1 MEPRRLGRSGLEVSP
16 IALGTMMFGAWGNT
30 DEAEC
35 RRMVDTAL
43 DAGITLLDTA
53 DIYDDG
59 TSERI
64 LGAALHGKR
73 DGVVLATKVGNEMG
87 GDPDRRGLSRRW
99 ITAACEDSL
108 RRLQVDH
115 IDLYQMH
122 RPDPDVPI
130 GETIEVFDE
139 LVAAGKIGAYGT
151 STFSAVQLREVVDT
165 ATALGGALP
174 TSEQP
179 PYSALA
185 RGIERDVL
193 EVCRAEDVGV
203 IVWAPLNGGWLTG
216 KYQHDAGDPDNRA
229 NRQGDHFDFKD
240 EAMRVEKLRA
250 VDAPDDD
257 RRRPRPHDQAAGAGV
272 RPRRPGDQRGDHRPA
287 HPRSAHRP
295 ARRRRPRAALRGPR
309 RHRRGGDPGPQHQP
323 LRRRLSGPGFVQ
335 MRSEAPGRGWRSRS
349 SRRGACR

>member
-1 MEPRRLGRSGLEVSP
+1 MEPRQLGRSGLEVSP

-35 RRMVDTAL
+35 RRMVAVAL
-43 DAGITLLDTA
+43 DAGITLFDTA

-64 LGAALHGKR
+64 LGEALR
-73 DGVVLATKVGNEMG
+73 DTRAGVVLATKVGNAMG

-99 ITAACEDSL
+99 ITQACEDSL

-130 GETIEVFDE
+130 GETIAVFDE
-139 LVAAGKIGAYGT
+139 LVDAGKIGAYGT

-165 ATALGGALP
+165 ATALGTVLP

-193 EVCRAEDVGV
+193 EVCRTEELGV
-203 IVWAPLNGGWLTG
+203 IAWAPLNGGWLTG
-216 KYQHDAGDPDNRA
+216 KYADAATAADPLNRA
-229 NRQGDHFDFKD
+229 NRQAEHFDHKD
-240 EAMRVEKLRA
+240 DAVRAAKLAA
-250 VDAPDDD
+250 VDALTEL
-257 RRRPRPHDQAAGAGV
+257 A
-272 RPRRPGDQRGDHRPA
+272 GDHGMTIAQLALGFVLDDPA
-287 HPRSAHRP
+287 VT
-295 ARRRRPRAALRGPR
+295 AAIIGPR
-309 RHRRGGDPGPQHQP
+309 TIDQLTVLLAGGAPALPPGAREAIDVVVPPGHNINP
-323 LRRRLSGPGFVQ
+323 LD
-335 MRSEAPGRGWRSRS
+335 A
-349 SRRGACR
+349 A

>member
-1 MEPRRLGRSGLEVSP
+1 MESRRLGRSGLEVSP

-30 DEAEC
+30 DEYEC
-35 RRMVDTAL
+35 RRMVDVAL
-43 DAGITLLDTA
+43 DAGITLVDSA
-53 DIYDDG
+53 DMYDDG

-64 LGAALHGKR
+64 LGEALRGKR
-73 DGVVLATKVGNEMG
+73 DQVVLATKVGNPMND
-87 GDPDRRGLSRRW
+87 DPERRGLSRRW
-99 ITAACEDSL
+99 ITQACDDSL

-139 LVAAGKIGAYGT
+139 LVTAGKIGAYGT

-165 ATALGGALP
+165 ATALGAAPP

-193 EVCRAEDVGV
+193 EVCRVEDVGV

-216 KYQHDAGDPDNRA
+216 KYRHDAGDPNNRA

-240 EAMRVEKLRA
+240 EAMRAEKLRA
-250 VDAPDDD
+250 VDALTTIAGDHGLTIKQLALAFVLDDPAVSAAIIG
-257 RRRPRPHDQAAGAGV
+257 PRTLPQLEDLLAAGTPAL
-272 RPRRPGDQRGDHRPA
+272 PPGT
-287 HPRSAHRP
+287 
-295 ARRRRPRAALRGPR
+295 RAAI
-309 RHRRGGDPGPQHQP
+309 DA
-323 LRRRLSGPGFVQ
+323 VV
-335 MRSEAPGRGWRSRS
+335 APGRNINPYDAG
-349 SRRGACR
+349 